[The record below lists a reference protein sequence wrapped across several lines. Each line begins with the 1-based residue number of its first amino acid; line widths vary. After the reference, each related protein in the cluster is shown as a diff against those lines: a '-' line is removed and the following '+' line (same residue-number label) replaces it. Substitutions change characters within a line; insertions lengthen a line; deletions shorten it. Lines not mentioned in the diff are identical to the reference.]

1 MSAMTSGMSPAIAQP
16 IALSAEYL
24 RWGADYW
31 PEESCSHTL
40 AREFYS
46 YPVIVVAPV
55 GIFYHLSMAAYGAL
69 AQAMKADGKEKSEL
83 SAWSW
88 QHLDAAKFDLYAS
101 GSALITTM
109 LLTSMVGFA
118 IFAFSGEFLYALASL
133 TPFLSLAL
141 LDLDK
146 DVLSFGYS
154 TNPAWYECLLPT
166 N

>member
-1 MSAMTSGMSPAIAQP
+1 MSAMRSATSPTIVQP

-55 GIFYHLSMAAYGAL
+55 GIFYHLSMTAYGAL
-69 AQAMKADGKEKSEL
+69 AQLIMADGKEKTEL
-83 SAWSW
+83 SAWAW
-88 QHLDAAKFDLYAS
+88 QHLDAAKFDLFAC
-101 GSALITTM
+101 GSALITTV

-133 TPFLSLAL
+133 TPFLSLAFF
-141 LDLDK
+141 DLGE

-154 TNPAWYECLLPT
+154 TNPAWFERLLPQ
-166 N
+166 